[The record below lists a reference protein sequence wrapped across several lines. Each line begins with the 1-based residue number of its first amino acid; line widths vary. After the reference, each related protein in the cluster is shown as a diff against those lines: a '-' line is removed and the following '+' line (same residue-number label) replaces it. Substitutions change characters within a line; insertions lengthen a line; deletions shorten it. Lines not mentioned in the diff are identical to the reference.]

1 MRKRIA
7 LYNIKVF
14 AVLIAITTLLNAC
27 NTKNDNKKPDDYW
40 YGSINVSADES
51 FKPIVD
57 ELAKVYESNR
67 PKTKINVTYKP
78 EAECFKDFYVDSVRM
93 IIATRPYTSE
103 EREIM
108 VDSFSVSPNYMAV
121 ARDAIAVIVN
131 PSSPDSV
138 FTMPELKAILTG
150 KFSKKLIPVFD
161 GVKATSTVRFII
173 DSVLRGDTLTK
184 DAVAA
189 RSSNGVLD
197 YIAKTPNAIGFV
209 GVSWIGNKED
219 PEQVSYLKEVKIA
232 RLESKYMPGHFVKP
246 YQDDIYTKNYP
257 LVRDLVYI
265 LKENY
270 KGLGYGFAGFMS
282 SEIGQLIFRRAYL
295 APLIIKNF
303 GIREANVKE

>member
-1 MRKRIA
+1 MRRSSA
-7 LYNIKVF
+7 LLHITWFVAGVVVF
-14 AVLIAITTLLNAC
+14 IFLNAC
-27 NTKNDNKKPDDYW
+27 HANKEKKKPDDYW

-51 FKPIVD
+51 FKPIID

-67 PKTKINVTYKP
+67 PRTKINVTYKP
-78 EAECFKDFYVDSVRM
+78 EADCFKDFFVDSVRM
-93 IIATRPYTSE
+93 IIATRPYTPE
-103 EREIM
+103 EKEVM
-108 VDSFSVSPNYMAV
+108 VDSFSVSPDYRAV

-131 PSSPDSV
+131 PSATDSI
-138 FTMPELKAILTG
+138 FTMAEIKAILTG

-173 DSVLRGDTLTK
+173 DSVLRGDSLTK

-189 RSSNGVLD
+189 RSSTGVLD

-209 GVSWIGNKED
+209 GVSWIGNPED
-219 PEQVSYLKEVKIA
+219 PEQVSYLEKVRMA
-232 RLESKYMPGHFVKP
+232 RLESNYLQGHFVKP

-270 KGLGYGFAGFMS
+270 KGLGYGFAGFMT

-295 APLIIKNF
+295 VPLIIKNF